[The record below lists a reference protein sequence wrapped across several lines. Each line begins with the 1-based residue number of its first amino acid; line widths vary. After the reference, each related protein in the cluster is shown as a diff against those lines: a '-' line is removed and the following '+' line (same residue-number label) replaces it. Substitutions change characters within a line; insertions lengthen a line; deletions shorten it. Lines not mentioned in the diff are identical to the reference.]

1 LPVASAGGKC
11 SISSAGERYGGLSI
25 AIPIA
30 FFQIQRQQAWNVP
43 RADAPFSKH
52 I

>member
-1 LPVASAGGKC
+1 VKSTGSKC

-30 FFQIQRQQAWNVP
+30 FFQTQQRHAWNVP
-43 RADAPFSKH
+43 RGETPFSK
-52 I
+52 

>member
-1 LPVASAGGKC
+1 VKNTGSKY
-11 SISSAGERYGGLSI
+11 SISGASERYGGLLI

-30 FFQIQRQQAWNVP
+30 FFQTQQPHAWNVP
-43 RADAPFSKH
+43 RGKTPFSKL